1 MLKKVSAGNS
11 EKAPA
16 YPELEKQRAK
26 LAAVLA
32 QLKELDSKLEEAFAL
47 KREHEARRDSVLI
60 MAEALLEGDSE
71 ALPQRDVETEI
82 KNLLEKRAVLAKAVE
97 LQHGRVDELAREA
110 SSAEYRRL
118 KPAYVAELKKLVSA
132 VEGYQ
137 SALDQMASIRRG
149 MTERGLRDVFPVV
162 AWPGMKPGDYQRAR
176 ESFQYKLELSGLS
189 EALR

>member
-16 YPELEKQRAK
+16 YPELEKQRVK
-26 LAAVLA
+26 LAAVVA
-32 QLKELDSKLEEAFAL
+32 QLKELDSKLEEAFAV

-97 LQHGRVDELAREA
+97 LQQGRVDEASREA
-110 SSAEYRRL
+110 SSAEYKRL
-118 KPAYVAELKKLVSA
+118 KPKFVTEIKRLVGAVESYQSA
-132 VEGYQ
+132 VET
-137 SALDQMASIRRG
+137 MTKIREEI
-149 MTERGLRDVFPVV
+149 TAAGLRDVFPPI
-162 AWPGMKPGDYQRAR
+162 AWPGLKPGDYQRQR
-176 ESFQYKLELSGLS
+176 EAFHYKLELSGLG
-189 EALR
+189 EALK